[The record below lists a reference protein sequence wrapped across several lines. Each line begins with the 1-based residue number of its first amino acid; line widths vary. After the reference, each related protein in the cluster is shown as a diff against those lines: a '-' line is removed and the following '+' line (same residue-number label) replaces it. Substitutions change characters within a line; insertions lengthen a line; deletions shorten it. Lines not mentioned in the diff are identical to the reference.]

1 MHLNKGNGV
10 VPLPRNPRQDHMARS
25 NARGP
30 PLMSP
35 TTQGQ
40 GKETLN

>member
-1 MHLNKGNGV
+1 MDFNKGTGV
-10 VPLPRNPRQDHMARS
+10 VPLPHNPRQDHVVRS
-25 NARGP
+25 NARSP

-35 TTQGQ
+35 TTHGQ